1 MPIEVT
7 WGNPEKTYTVFK
19 FIGTWTWDEYYGAI
33 KKGAELIEPIP
44 YKVNI
49 LLDMEEC
56 RLFPGN
62 LLSHSASTM
71 RQPPRSFDLAVVV
84 SETSFVRILVTIL
97 DRLFSPKGTHFR
109 IAATRAEAEAIF
121 HTYDK
126 AQPAQQAR

>member
-19 FIGTWTWDEYYGAI
+19 FIGVWTWDEYYGAI
-33 KKGAELIEPIP
+33 ETGASLIEDVP

-49 LLDMEEC
+49 LLDMSEC

-71 RQPPRSFDLAVVV
+71 RQPPRQFDLAVVV
-84 SETSFVRILVTIL
+84 SETSFVRVLVTIL
-97 DRLFSPKGTHFR
+97 DRLFSPKGTRFR
-109 IAATRAEAEAIF
+109 LAATRTEAEAMF
-121 HTYDK
+121 RTYDQ
-126 AQPAQQAR
+126 AQLAKR